1 MKLDATTGALLGKVV
16 VTIAVVVLVYL
27 LVVRPILQKVG
38 IIETK
43 EDKERDKQAKQLGT
57 STDSPFSPRYWK
69 AQKGD
74 TVQLIPKAT
83 AEQLADQLNDAIGFF
98 SDDENAVY
106 GILRQLNYK
115 TQLSWL
121 ADVFFEKYK
130 MDMYQLLNRNLS
142 EEEMDV
148 VNSIA
153 TQLR

>member
-1 MKLDATTGALLGKVV
+1 MKLDATTGALLGKVL

-27 LVVRPILQKVG
+27 LVARPIMRRLG

-57 STDSPFSPRYWK
+57 STDSPFSPRYYK
-69 AQKGD
+69 EQKG

-83 AEQLADQLNDAIGFF
+83 AEKLADQLNDAIGFF
-98 SDDENAVY
+98 SDDENVVY

-130 MDMYQLLNRNLS
+130 MDMYQLLNRNLG
-142 EEEMDV
+142 EDEMDV

-153 TQLR
+153 TQLK

>member
-1 MKLDATTGALLGKVV
+1 MKLDATTGALLGKVL

-27 LVVRPILQKVG
+27 LVARPIMRRLG

-57 STDSPFSPRYWK
+57 STNSPFSPRYWK
-69 AQKGD
+69 DQKGES
-74 TVQLIPKAT
+74 VQLIPKAT
-83 AEQLADQLNDAIGFF
+83 AEKLADQLNDAIGFF

-130 MDMYQLLNRNLS
+130 MDMYQLLSRNLGD
-142 EEEMDV
+142 EEMDV
-148 VNSIA
+148 VNNIA
-153 TQLR
+153 TQLK

>member
-1 MKLDATTGALLGKVV
+1 MKLDATTGALLGKVL
-16 VTIAVVVLVYL
+16 VTIAVIVLLYL
-27 LVVRPILQKVG
+27 LLARPIMRRVG

-57 STDSPFSPRYWK
+57 STDSPFSPRYYK
-69 AQKGD
+69 AQKG

-83 AEQLADQLNDAIGFF
+83 AEKLADQLNDAIGFF

-115 TQLSWL
+115 TQLSFL

-130 MDMYQLLNRNLS
+130 MDMYQLLNRNLGD
-142 EEEMDV
+142 EEMDV
-148 VNSIA
+148 INSIA
-153 TQLR
+153 TQLK

>member
-1 MKLDATTGALLGKVV
+1 MKLDATTGALLGKVL
-16 VTIAVVVLVYL
+16 VTIAVIVLVYL
-27 LVVRPILQKVG
+27 LVARPIMRRVG

-57 STDSPFSPRYWK
+57 STDSPFSPRYYK
-69 AQKGD
+69 EQKG

-83 AEQLADQLNDAIGFF
+83 AEKLADQLNDAIGFF
-98 SDDENAVY
+98 SDDENVVY

-130 MDMYQLLNRNLS
+130 MDMYQLLNRNLG

-153 TQLR
+153 TQLK